1 MVYFGRIGVER
12 IKCYDSF
19 VIGIYVVKSV
29 YVIFYFIDII
39 GVLGY
44 SLFFYVR
51 ILFYIVYLNYVGMK
65 EGNFKIYRF
74 LEKI

>member
-1 MVYFGRIGVER
+1 MGVER

-19 VIGIYVVKSV
+19 VVVFVIGFYVVKSV
-29 YVIFYFIDII
+29 YIIFYLIDII

-51 ILFYIVYLNYVGMK
+51 ILF
-65 EGNFKIYRF
+65 
-74 LEKI
+74 